1 MPLDFNHNSAAKI
14 LVEVELSKGFPSR
27 IADNDENGFISMV
40 DVDYAWLPSKCERC
54 GQLGYKIK
62 HCLESVTK
70 SHIVATDV
78 SENSSNGSTVVV
90 ETNKLPK
97 SAQPDTS
104 LVQTSAVTVCP
115 PSNESSVVDI
125 AILENQ
131 LCGSKQDGSF
141 STSYDCLRWKGPQK
155 LLELK
160 VLRLLK
166 FGNTGFEVIC
176 ESVFFYQS
184 RDIAELVKGSI
195 ESSREKH
202 LNFTFIMCRNIIISY
217 GEFLHATGFQPQQA
231 AKILVEVELSKGFPS
246 RIAANDENGFI
257 SMVDVDYA
265 WLPSKCERCGQ
276 LGYKIKH
283 CLESVTKSH
292 IVATDVSENPS
303 NCSTVV
309 VETNKLLKSAQSA
322 LL

>member
-1 MPLDFNHNSAAKI
+1 MVSFCMPLDFNHNSAAKI

-104 LVQTSAVTVCP
+104 LVQTSAVTIH
-115 PSNESSVVDI
+115 EI
-125 AILENQ
+125 
-131 LCGSKQDGSF
+131 
-141 STSYDCLRWKGPQK
+141 CLG
-155 LLELK
+155 
-160 VLRLLK
+160 
-166 FGNTGFEVIC
+166 
-176 ESVFFYQS
+176 
-184 RDIAELVKGSI
+184 
-195 ESSREKH
+195 
-202 LNFTFIMCRNIIISY
+202 NIIISY

>member
-1 MPLDFNHNSAAKI
+1 MVSSFMPLDFNHNSATKI

-54 GQLGYKIK
+54 GQLGYTIK

-78 SENSSNGSTVVV
+78 SENPSNGSAVVV

-97 SAQPDTS
+97 SPQPDTS

-131 LCGSKQDGSF
+131 LCA
-141 STSYDCLRWKGPQK
+141 
-155 LLELK
+155 LERSPE
-160 VLRLLK
+160 VV
-166 FGNTGFEVIC
+166 GAQGFEAAKIWEHKILSVSLSVNEMRQQRDGRFNTCHAKTMFFNFDVDLDKLENHEIC
-176 ESVFFYQS
+176 
-184 RDIAELVKGSI
+184 LG
-195 ESSREKH
+195 
-202 LNFTFIMCRNIIISY
+202 NIIISY

-257 SMVDVDYA
+257 SMVYVDYA

-292 IVATDVSENPS
+292 IVATDVSENTS

-309 VETNKLLKSAQSA
+309 VEANKLPKAAQSA

>member
-1 MPLDFNHNSAAKI
+1 MVSFCMPLDFNHNSAAKI
-14 LVEVELSKGFPSR
+14 L
-27 IADNDENGFISMV
+27 
-40 DVDYAWLPSKCERC
+40 
-54 GQLGYKIK
+54 
-62 HCLESVTK
+62 
-70 SHIVATDV
+70 
-78 SENSSNGSTVVV
+78 VV

-115 PSNESSVVDI
+115 PSSESSVVDI

-131 LCGSKQDGSF
+131 LCGTLSAIPVFQS
-141 STSYDCLRWKGPQK
+141 RWKGPRK
-155 LLELK
+155 LLEFK

-166 FGNTGFEVIC
+166 FGNTSC

-184 RDIAELVKGSI
+184 RDIVELVKGSI
-195 ESSREKH
+195 ESGREKH

-265 WLPSKCERCGQ
+265 WLSSKCERCGQ

-292 IVATDVSENPS
+292 I
-303 NCSTVV
+303 
-309 VETNKLLKSAQSA
+309 
-322 LL
+322 